1 MSIHYYRHTLTIFIV
16 LLSAG
21 TSLSQK
27 LNFEQITIDEGLA
40 NNNVNAIIED
50 DMGFIWFGTK
60 DGLLRFDGYEHRY
73 FKTYDLDVQFASD
86 NIRSLHE
93 DKDHNIWIGS
103 QKGGVSLY
111 DLKREKII
119 HRPLLENDQV
129 DWDTLNVSAVF
140 TDSRNNI
147 WISTLGQGLFLVDS
161 YQRVRN
167 YTVEDG
173 LLSMFCFE
181 LEEDALGNI
190 WVPTAGSG
198 FSYIRGSNFELKT
211 INADDYGREGQMNG
225 YYKSI
230 ISKDGHIYIG
240 AEGKGLFIYT
250 PAKDELSII
259 GLYDLFVHDLH
270 FHGDDLYIATDG
282 DGLFLHDKLNGGFKQ
297 YQYNPH
303 EEGSLNT
310 NAIYNLYT
318 DSNSNLWIGTFNGG
332 VNVYKPS
339 RFAFQHLFQGD
350 LSKGGPGSQSVLS
363 MIKDTSGSL
372 WIGTDGGG
380 LYKGQ
385 FTDGKFSAIEQVY
398 NDVLSSNVITSLYI
412 DRKRRFLW
420 VGTYARG
427 LNQIDLQSGEH
438 RSYLFEPDNPN
449 SISNNNIWTIEE
461 DMHGDI
467 WFGTLGGGL
476 TKYLVN
482 EQRFIQSP
490 EKVTSSVALPDRNI
504 RTIQF
509 DEDDNLWIGT
519 DNEGI
524 YKLDF
529 RKRQLIKFP
538 KINKLNIFSI
548 LIKEDRVYIGTDGNG
563 MYIFDKSGY
572 FKKHIKL
579 DDLLGLNVIH
589 SIEEVTEGELWLA
602 SNAGVICYHVEAD
615 SLTVFDSADGVQSNQ
630 FNTNSSLKYNDG
642 RLLFGGLYGISSFNV
657 DEILINETQANPVF
671 TDFSVNNQSVRDD
684 STYLGPDKSINTI
697 EEIQLGY
704 RQNNFSIAFAG
715 LEYTNPDKNQYAYK
729 MEGYDEGWIKGHA
742 NRRVVN
748 YTDLPF
754 GNYIFKLKTSNN
766 SGVWS
771 TTERHLNISIS
782 PPFWATNWF
791 KFLSFLI
798 LLLLVYIA
806 FRIYIGI
813 QTEESSRKLLEAEQ
827 EILKL
832 KNQNLE
838 QTVRN
843 KNAELSAALLQTA
856 HKNNTFSDLK
866 EEIRSIFVTDLERDE
881 KRLKLSR
888 LLRKI
893 DTEIKSEDY
902 WMQFQ
907 FNFDQVYQD
916 FSNRLSEKHPT
927 LTVNDLRLSSLIKVK
942 LTNREIASILNISI
956 RGVEKAKYRLKK
968 KLELKAEQ
976 QLTEYIYNLS

>member
-1 MSIHYYRHTLTIFIV
+1 MSKRYYRHILSSIILSFYFGTIC
-16 LLSAG
+16 
-21 TSLSQK
+21 SQD

-60 DGLLRFDGYEHRY
+60 DGLLRYDGYEHRY
-73 FKTYDLDVQFASD
+73 FKTYDVDVQFASD

-93 DKDHNIWIGS
+93 DKNHNIWIGS

-111 DLKREKII
+111 DIEKEKII
-119 HRPLLENDQV
+119 HRPLFVNEQV
-129 DWDTLNVSAVF
+129 DWDSLNVSAVF
-140 TDSRNNI
+140 TDSKDNI
-147 WISTLGQGLFLVDS
+147 WISTLGQGLYRLDANKEI
-161 YQRVRN
+161 RH

-181 LEEDALGNI
+181 LEEDQFGNI
-190 WVPTAGSG
+190 WIPTAGNG
-198 FSYIRGSNFELKT
+198 FSYIRNGSLDLKT
-211 INADDYGREGQMNG
+211 INAWDYEGDVQLNG

-230 ISKDGHIYIG
+230 ISKNDTIYIG
-240 AEGKGLFIYT
+240 AEGKGLFTYI
-250 PAKDELSII
+250 PSSDKLGII

-282 DGLFLHDKLNGGFKQ
+282 DGLFLHEKESGGFKQ
-297 YQYNPH
+297 YKYNPH
-303 EEGSLNT
+303 QERSLNT

-339 RFAFQHLFQGD
+339 RFAFQHLFQGE

-363 MIKDTSGSL
+363 MIRDTLDYL

-380 LYKGQ
+380 LYKAQ
-385 FTDGKFSAIEQVY
+385 FVDGELSPPEEAYE
-398 NDVLSSNVITSLYI
+398 DVLSSNAITSLYI
-412 DRKRRFLW
+412 DRNRRYLW

-427 LNQIDLQSGEH
+427 LNQIDLRSGKH
-438 RSYLFEPDNPN
+438 RHFLFEPNNPN
-449 SISNNNIWTIEE
+449 SISNNNIWTIAE
-461 DMHGDI
+461 DRKGDI

-476 TKYLVN
+476 TKYLVK
-482 EQRFIQSP
+482 EDKFIQNP

-519 DNEGI
+519 DNDGI
-524 YKLDF
+524 YKLDY

-538 KINKLNIFSI
+538 RINKLNIFSI

-579 DDLLGLNVIH
+579 DELLGLNVVH
-589 SIEEVTEGELWLA
+589 SIEEVNEGQLWMA
-602 SNAGVICYHVEAD
+602 SNAGVIRYDVKTD

-630 FNTNSSLKYNDG
+630 FNTNSSLKYSDG
-642 RLLFGGLYGISSFNV
+642 RLLFGGLYGVSSFNV
-657 DEILINETQANPVF
+657 DEILINKTRAIPVF
-671 TDFSVNNQSVRDD
+671 TDFSVNNQSVRND
-684 STYLGPDKSINTI
+684 STYLGTMKSINTI
-697 EEIQLGY
+697 DEIRLSY

-729 MEGYDEGWIKGHA
+729 MEGYDEGWINGTA
-742 NRRVVN
+742 DRRVVN

-754 GNYIFKLKTSNN
+754 GDYIFKLKTSNN
-766 SGVWS
+766 SGIWGD
-771 TTERHLNISIS
+771 TERHLNIKIS
-782 PPFWATNWF
+782 PPVWATNWF
-791 KFLSFLI
+791 KVLSFLI
-798 LLLLVYIA
+798 LLLMVYIA

-916 FSNRLSEKHPT
+916 FSSRLSSQHPT

-968 KLELKAEQ
+968 KLELDAEQ